1 MALKSENFVHHFYQ
15 QHSGHCV
22 YNQGLLCQ
30 CHISKKEELF
40 FGDVLGIE
48 KDNKL
53 LWIHSFDTKTPC
65 SHQNHKCLNLR
76 VDFMLEINSPHNFLH
91 LRQMRVEVR
100 ILVLPR
106 QARCHTIAKNSTLNE
121 CQNPGSTT
129 NQPETEASTHLCP
142 ETDNML
148 TCLTTSPMLAGTS
161 LSVIMSNRNDEQGEC
176 PRRFSV
182 IQVK

>member
-1 MALKSENFVHHFYQ
+1 MSLSHFK
-15 QHSGHCV
+15 
-22 YNQGLLCQ
+22 
-30 CHISKKEELF
+30 KKEELF

-65 SHQNHKCLNLR
+65 SHENHKCLNLR
-76 VDFMLEINSPHNFLH
+76 VAFMLEFNSPHNFLH

-106 QARCHTIAKNSTLNE
+106 QARRHTIAKNSTLNE

-148 TCLTTSPMLAGTS
+148 TCFNNLSNAGRHIA
-161 LSVIMSNRNDEQGEC
+161 LCDMSNRNDEQGEC
-176 PRRFSV
+176 LRRFSV

>member
-1 MALKSENFVHHFYQ
+1 MSPTVAPSWHLSWRIL
-15 QHSGHCV
+15 SI
-22 YNQGLLCQ
+22 
-30 CHISKKEELF
+30 ISINSTADIVSLTRVCYVTVTFQKKEELF
-40 FGDVLGIE
+40 FVDVLGIE

-76 VDFMLEINSPHNFLH
+76 VAFMLEFNSPHNFLH

-106 QARCHTIAKNSTLNE
+106 QARRHTIAKNSTLNE

-161 LSVIMSNRNDEQGEC
+161 LSVI
-176 PRRFSV
+176 
-182 IQVK
+182 